1 MGVLIK
7 CRCQKLQDWRSAC
20 RLRPPPPPTGPE
32 GSPRAFPVLGEA
44 GQMSELLLTREP
56 DLQSEVDS
64 DLQRSLEHN
73 QRQSVLFGEKA
84 GSLEKS
90 LRQEPRCLSVD
101 GRV

>member
-1 MGVLIK
+1 
-7 CRCQKLQDWRSAC
+7 
-20 RLRPPPPPTGPE
+20 
-32 GSPRAFPVLGEA
+32 
-44 GQMSELLLTREP
+44 MSELLLTREP

-73 QRQSVLFGEKA
+73 QRQSVLFGETA